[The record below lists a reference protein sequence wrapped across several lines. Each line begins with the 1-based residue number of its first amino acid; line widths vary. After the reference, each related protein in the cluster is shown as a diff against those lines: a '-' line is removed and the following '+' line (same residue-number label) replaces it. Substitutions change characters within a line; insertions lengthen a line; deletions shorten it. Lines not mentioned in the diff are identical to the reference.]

1 MIIAKTA
8 VLAALRE
15 RGQHSRAAFV
25 DRELPDRIDLD
36 RHGGLL
42 AMLRLD
48 PAKLSDDPP
57 M

>member
-1 MIIAKTA
+1 MTIAKTA

-15 RGQHSRAAFV
+15 RGQHDRAEFV
-25 DRELPDRIDLD
+25 DRELPDHIDVD

-48 PAKLSDDPP
+48 PAQLAETPL
-57 M
+57 

>member
-1 MIIAKTA
+1 MIIAKAA

-15 RGQHSRAAFV
+15 RGQHGRAEFV

-48 PAKLSDDPP
+48 PEQLTDDPST
-57 M
+57 

>member
-1 MIIAKTA
+1 MIIAKAT

-15 RGQHSRAAFV
+15 RGQHDRADFV
-25 DRELPDRIDLD
+25 DRELPDRIDLN

-48 PAKLSDDPP
+48 QATLTDDPSV
-57 M
+57 

>member
-1 MIIAKTA
+1 MNIAKAA

-15 RGQHSRAAFV
+15 RGQQGRAEFV
-25 DRELPDRIDLD
+25 DRELPDDIDLD

-48 PAKLSDDPP
+48 PAKLTDDSSK
-57 M
+57 